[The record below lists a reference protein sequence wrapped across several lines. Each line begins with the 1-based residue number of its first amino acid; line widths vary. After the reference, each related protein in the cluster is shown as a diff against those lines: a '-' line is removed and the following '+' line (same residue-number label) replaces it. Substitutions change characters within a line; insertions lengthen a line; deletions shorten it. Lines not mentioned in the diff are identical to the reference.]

1 MLQEVIGHDIRLHE
15 DTQAGR
21 TDPVAPLFRQD
32 DIVEEVGTRPAVRLG
47 HSATQKALCAGLLPE
62 GPRDDAV
69 LLPLRDV
76 GLHLFLEEPPR
87 TVAKHRVVAV
97 IYLSVVHVG
106 PASINAV
113 EYQRREKTRRRV
125 APSWHHWVNQRP
137 MRSEEHTSELT
148 SYMRLT
154 YADF

>member
-1 MLQEVIGHDIRLHE
+1 MCARMLLG
-15 DTQAGR
+15 G
-21 TDPVAPLFRQD
+21 PLAD
-32 DIVEEVGTRPAVRLG
+32 
-47 HSATQKALCAGLLPE
+47 S
-62 GPRDDAV
+62 V

-113 EYQRREKTRRRV
+113 EYHRREKTRRRV
-125 APSWHHWVNQRP
+125 APSWRHWVNPR
-137 MRSEEHTSELT
+137 L
-148 SYMRLT
+148 MRLMGSEPRMEIGRAT
-154 YADF
+154 SRERVCQ